1 MTAASTSQRRAR
13 SAALNAP
20 CAVKL
25 SRIGTPP
32 GFLDIGSLP
41 VPPGM
46 PNDCSGQ
53 FDCRRPPHWK
63 TGGSGRIFREWRQL
77 SDAIAAPNTNVL
89 KQSSWYRKRVTRSAR
104 SAGLRWSRGGI
115 APTFPHSNLSNVQ
128 TESRHETPNASAQ
141 RSKKQVIEGNPI
153 STSYVERSNLTMRKR
168 KDVFG

>member
-20 CAVKL
+20 CAAKL

-41 VPPGM
+41 VQPGT
-46 PNDCSGQ
+46 PNDCRGR

-77 SDAIAAPNTNVL
+77 SDAIAAPSTNAL

-115 APTFPHSNLSNVQ
+115 APTFPRSNLSNAQ
-128 TESRHETPNASAQ
+128 TESRHDSKCAGA
-141 RSKKQVIEGNPI
+141 KKQFCQCATEP
-153 STSYVERSNLTMRKR
+153 
-168 KDVFG
+168 